1 MAGIAD
7 GPSLGELIVQPGKR
21 AERRVAIA
29 LPVCVIGSGEHADL
43 HLPTAEAVHAILTIT
58 PAGPMLRAWN
68 SESTSRNGEPCVA
81 AILHDGDTLSVA
93 GVPITFRWHGQ
104 AFEPGPMRMADLVL
118 HREAVRN
125 DIARQRVELKA
136 EQAEFDG
143 RKQRLLSLR
152 ELARTE
158 REKSHRVYQ
167 RFLRRMKVR
176 WTTERLATEAERQR
190 LRKDADGERKQLQQ
204 QQTDLDKRQADLKK
218 YQQQLGEAWQLLTD
232 SQRRLL
238 DDRTKAEGWI
248 KENNQSIE
256 LRERAVERI
265 ARQQV
270 DQHETLEARK
280 AALEREID
288 SLETRALHT
297 RAVLKQLED
306 QRTTAENK
314 QDTGLSEPLQKA
326 LVSLESP
333 KFHPGLTREAEQ
345 LLTEIQSSHQATQR
359 ERAKLAVLRTDLER
373 RETELTDHR
382 AILSEH
388 VAALAAARDQWHD
401 TESKTFAEMEDLTR
415 AVRLREQ
422 AIEEREHQLGSSETQ
437 LRQKSYEHW
446 HLRQKLDGWQRMLES
461 TEATTATERA
471 AVEAELAGKRAQLVR
486 WEANLDAISKT
497 WAALREKEKQWV
509 LAERQEWT
517 TDRERFRRMTETMT
531 QARANYTAVLARL
544 APLELAKLELTKP
557 DERKLRVLTK
567 RWESHFKRLTT
578 EVERSV
584 ATLAQ
589 QQAECERHGRSLL
602 DLSEDVEARRLQMTT
617 LQRQEDQHLLAEDR
631 IEAEQSHLLSFERAK
646 REQATAELDRLRDEL
661 ADLTERLNDL
671 APDYSAD
678 IVALHPSHRKAG

>member
-1 MAGIAD
+1 MAGASN

-21 AERRVAIA
+21 GERRVAMP
-29 LPVCVIGSGEHADL
+29 LPVCILGSGDQADIN
-43 HLPTAEAVHAILTIT
+43 LPSADPVHAIVTVT
-58 PAGPMLRAWN
+58 PAGPMLRAWGN
-68 SESTSRNGEPCVA
+68 AHRNGEPCVA
-81 AILHDGDTLSVA
+81 AILQDGDTLNVA
-93 GVPITFRWHGQ
+93 GVPIKFQWHGQ
-104 AFEPGPMRMADLVL
+104 VFEPGPMRMADLLL
-118 HREAVRN
+118 HREAVRKE
-125 DIARQRVELKA
+125 IGEERAKLKE
-136 EQAEFDG
+136 EQAEFDS
-143 RKQRLLSLR
+143 RNERLLGLR

-167 RFLRRMKVR
+167 RFLKRMKVR
-176 WTTERLATEAERQR
+176 WTTERHATEAERVR
-190 LRKDADGERKQLQQ
+190 LRKDVDGERKQIQQ

-238 DDRTKAEGWI
+238 DDRTKAEQWI
-248 KENNQSIE
+248 KEHTQAVE
-256 LRERAVERI
+256 LREASVERI

-270 DQHETLEARK
+270 DQHDTLDARK
-280 AALEREID
+280 AALEREIE
-288 SLETRALHT
+288 SLEGRALNA

-306 QRTTAENK
+306 QRSTIENK
-314 QDTGLSEPLQKA
+314 HEVGVSEPLQKA
-326 LVSLESP
+326 LVSLEAP
-333 KFHPGLTREAEQ
+333 RFHPGLTREAEQ
-345 LLTEIQSSHQATQR
+345 LLTEIQTSHQATQR

-382 AILSEH
+382 AILTEH

-401 TESKTFAEMEDLTR
+401 TESKTFAEMEEMTR

-422 AIEEREHQLGSSETQ
+422 AIEEREHQLNEAEGQ
-437 LRQKSYEHW
+437 LLQKSFEQW
-446 HLRQKLDGWQRMLES
+446 HLRQKLDGWQKMLES

-471 AVEAELAGKRAQLVR
+471 AVEAELTGKRAQLSR

-497 WAALREKEKQWV
+497 WAALREQEKQWV

-517 TDRERFRRMTETMT
+517 NDRERFRTLT
-531 QARANYTAVLARL
+531 QAMNEARVNYAEVLARV

-557 DERKLRVLTK
+557 EERKLRVLTK

-578 EVERSV
+578 EVNRSV
-584 ATLAQ
+584 TALVQ
-589 QQAECERHGRSLL
+589 QQAECERHGQALL
-602 DLSEDVEARRLQMTT
+602 DLSEDVEARRLQMST

-631 IEAEQSHLLSFERAK
+631 IEAETSHLLSFERAK
-646 REQATAELDRLRDEL
+646 RQQATAELDRLRDEL
-661 ADLTERLNDL
+661 ADLTERLNEL